1 MAAAEQQ
8 CVRLRSLVQDCLA
21 KHMYDSAAFFADKL
35 VTLSQRAPADIYLL
49 AQVAAPALPRCRG
62 WWQPI
67 CPKPCSQSICMSL
80 VFSFIC
86 GLCASSPSFTG
97 PATAPV

>member
-1 MAAAEQQ
+1 MSGAEQQ

-49 AQVAAPALPRCRG
+49 AQVRRDRRAAADYTVPASSALGNVTIPRC
-62 WWQPI
+62 I
-67 CPKPCSQSICMSL
+67 I
-80 VFSFIC
+80 
-86 GLCASSPSFTG
+86 SPRLQKGGSG
-97 PATAPV
+97 PPQGFN